1 VNIFIK
7 FVMNSNYENLESSS
21 SSFNKGEESEE
32 KHDENIHKEG
42 TFLGVFLPTA
52 SNVLGALIYVRDSS
66 IISEIGLG
74 INLLTWIIVVITLL
88 FTILSVS
95 ALSTNGT
102 IKGGGSYYLISRNL
116 SPELGGFS

>member
-1 VNIFIK
+1 MIRQK
-7 FVMNSNYENLESSS
+7 FDEDDGEKTHENV
-21 SSFNKGEESEE
+21 
-32 KHDENIHKEG
+32 HKEG

-74 INLLTWIIVVITLL
+74 VNLLTWLIVVVTLL
-88 FTILSVS
+88 FTILSTS

-102 IKGGGSYYLISRNL
+102 VRGGGSYYLISRNL
-116 SPELGGFS
+116 SPELGGCIYFYCLL